1 MSIPIDKDL
10 YNISKQ
16 IVFSQYKKNSAYRSM
31 AIQKLYKE
39 LGGKYYENIDEKL
52 KPLTQWKLEKWK
64 DINPNKK
71 TNKSYPV
78 YRPSIRINKD
88 TPLTFYEIDEK
99 DLEKQINLKQK
110 IKGNKNLPP
119 FKKK

>member
-10 YNISKQ
+10 YNIAKE

-31 AIQKLYKE
+31 AIQKLYKQ
-39 LGGKYYENIDEKL
+39 LGGKYIENIDEKL

-78 YRPSIRINKD
+78 YRPSIRINED

>member
-39 LGGKYYENIDEKL
+39 LGGKYIENNDEKI
-52 KPLTQWKLEKWK
+52 KPLTRWKLEKWV
-64 DINPNKK
+64 DIGNKE
-71 TNKSYPV
+71 YPV
-78 YRPSIRINKD
+78 YRPTKRINKD
-88 TPLTFYEIDEK
+88 TPLTVSEIDK
-99 DLEKQINLKQK
+99 KNLEKQSKLKQK
-110 IKGNKNLPP
+110 IKGEKNLPP